1 MEQPSDGAHLPMP
14 NTQLLSGEMKGRD
27 EDRGV
32 RTGLLVLPLLG
43 GEGREKGRD
52 VGGKGGRTDLLVFS
66 KEGGV
71 LMLALKADPGY
82 SNRHVGEHL
91 S

>member
-1 MEQPSDGAHLPMP
+1 MEQPSDGAHLPMQ

-43 GEGREKGRD
+43 GEGRKKGRD
-52 VGGKGGRTDLLVFS
+52 VGGKRGEDRPFS
-66 KEGGV
+66 F
-71 LMLALKADPGY
+71 L
-82 SNRHVGEHL
+82 
-91 S
+91 

>member
-1 MEQPSDGAHLPMP
+1 MEQPSDGAHLPMQ

-43 GEGREKGRD
+43 GEGRKKRERRGR
-52 VGGKGGRTDLLVFS
+52 
-66 KEGGV
+66 KEGG
-71 LMLALKADPGY
+71 GQTF
-82 SNRHVGEHL
+82 
-91 S
+91 